1 MAKLNLKYDRLS
13 YQANRADIGIKNV
26 KAEYTR
32 FKRIAK
38 DRMSRMGDF
47 GGTESY
53 RRAQDIFSEGVRG
66 KSEAQLRKMLYEA
79 YAWVSNPYHTAS
91 AMKEHRS
98 SVMESVNQLAGENI
112 LNKEN
117 MDSFYAFMNDKQAQA
132 VLAGLDSGQKLELFR
147 MRSKGLSMNSILKDF
162 SKLLDNADE
171 VNEYLDEHSDRKR
184 AASSYDLRKILS

>member
-1 MAKLNLKYDRLS
+1 
-13 YQANRADIGIKNV
+13 
-26 KAEYTR
+26 
-32 FKRIAK
+32 
-38 DRMSRMGDF
+38 
-47 GGTESY
+47 
-53 RRAQDIFSEGVRG
+53 
-66 KSEAQLRKMLYEA
+66 
-79 YAWVSNPYHTAS
+79 
-91 AMKEHRS
+91 MKEHRS

-112 LNKEN
+112 LNKSN